1 MISRTASAPRP
12 ACLPACS
19 SPPRS
24 PLRPH
29 DESTRMP
36 KRPYPVWVELRR
48 NCCNTSGSTYPRS
61 GRTRTRTPS
70 TAIRIADVGR
80 GAFVVFI
87 EDIVV
92 VRHAR
97 FRLVRMTDADRADS
111 RDLRFRQARHA
122 RIAQHNRQGITE
134 VQRCT
139 LTFVQRNPGVS
150 CDACGRFP
158 GRMRVIREICV
169 NPAIAGLRSV
179 GSPEPAACVARIR
192 ELLGAAGQSAF
203 RPVRPPR
210 PVRHPPAR

>member
-1 MISRTASAPRP
+1 MA
-12 ACLPACS
+12 
-19 SPPRS
+19 
-24 PLRPH
+24 
-29 DESTRMP
+29 P
-36 KRPYPVWVELRR
+36 KRNNPGPQRVKYSPRR
-48 NCCNTSGSTYPRS
+48 
-61 GRTRTRTPS
+61 

-87 EDIVV
+87 EGIVV